1 MSILREELITNHLLL
16 DYFDL
21 WDEFDI
27 KSANDAREVRYY
39 NLLMNL
45 INNQLDAGIK
55 WLDSDNAREYFF
67 GENEYQRGV
76 FESLEGEWNEILS
89 AKYPSI
95 DALLSEVYRRGKS
108 KGYSD
113 MRSRIRFTDSDKQ
126 ALKISRDYNYHL
138 IRKIDNDVRN
148 QIKNK
153 ITEAVIAGEHPNTLA
168 PKILSI
174 AEERLENSNF
184 TPRQRATM
192 IARTEVSRVQNTG
205 ILQSY
210 INEGYT
216 EIKILTA
223 EDDHVC
229 DLCLRYAF
237 EYNSDDEITFAN
249 RGEEKVHNIIK
260 LIKNGL
266 FPPFHPLCRCTYLSV
281 WKSKGSPPEK
291 PYIINLTP
299 LLKTDDIETYFKSD
313 NTPVDELNTE
323 KVNEE
328 LSVFREFTNDSPI
341 EKAEFWDINGVSM
354 SRVFYGNENEIII
367 PPDEVLNALNNGAK
381 ILIHN
386 HPNKYNN
393 VHSISDI
400 KFQLA
405 YNIKYCIV
413 ESYSQRFIIQYDEGD
428 AKLSREKVFSDLD
441 KFENEF
447 REKIK
452 KDTDE
457 EIINYDIGSMD
468 DNEYYELRDKI
479 WKEKYRDSHYEY
491 QQKLSS
497 FFNEDTGL
505 TLYVHDV
512 EKRE

>member
-1 MSILREELITNHLLL
+1 
-16 DYFDL
+16 
-21 WDEFDI
+21 
-27 KSANDAREVRYY
+27 
-39 NLLMNL
+39 
-45 INNQLDAGIK
+45 
-55 WLDSDNAREYFF
+55 
-67 GENEYQRGV
+67 
-76 FESLEGEWNEILS
+76 
-89 AKYPSI
+89 
-95 DALLSEVYRRGKS
+95 
-108 KGYSD
+108 
-113 MRSRIRFTDSDKQ
+113 
-126 ALKISRDYNYHL
+126 
-138 IRKIDNDVRN
+138 
-148 QIKNK
+148 
-153 ITEAVIAGEHPNTLA
+153 
-168 PKILSI
+168 
-174 AEERLENSNF
+174 
-184 TPRQRATM
+184 
-192 IARTEVSRVQNTG
+192 
-205 ILQSY
+205 
-210 INEGYT
+210 
-216 EIKILTA
+216 
-223 EDDHVC
+223 
-229 DLCLRYAF
+229 
-237 EYNSDDEITFAN
+237 
-249 RGEEKVHNIIK
+249 
-260 LIKNGL
+260 
-266 FPPFHPLCRCTYLSV
+266 
-281 WKSKGSPPEK
+281 
-291 PYIINLTP
+291 
-299 LLKTDDIETYFKSD
+299 
-313 NTPVDELNTE
+313 
-323 KVNEE
+323 
-328 LSVFREFTNDSPI
+328 
-341 EKAEFWDINGVSM
+341 M